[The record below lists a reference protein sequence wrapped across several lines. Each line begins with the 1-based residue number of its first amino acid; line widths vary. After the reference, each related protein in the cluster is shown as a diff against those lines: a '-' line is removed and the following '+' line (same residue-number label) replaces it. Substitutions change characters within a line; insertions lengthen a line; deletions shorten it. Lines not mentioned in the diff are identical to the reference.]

1 MPRRPAADDTLTA
14 AEVVAAMNAQHRARQ
29 RDAGP
34 PPIDKL
40 ISDLHYLGVP
50 APEREVMFHPT
61 RRWRF
66 DAAWPAPAW
75 RVAIEIEGLVYSNQ
89 GDNQLRGRHVSVT
102 GFQADLAKYGE
113 AFAAGWSVLRVTSSQ
128 ARNGMAA
135 TWIVAH
141 LKARGLHPREA
152 KGILP
157 IPDGV

>member
-1 MPRRPAADDTLTA
+1 MARRPGSEDPLTA
-14 AEVVAAMNAQHRARQ
+14 AEVIAALNAQHRTRQ

-34 PPIDKL
+34 PAIDKL
-40 ISDLHYLGVP
+40 MSDLHYLGVP

-66 DAAWPAPAW
+66 DAAWVAW

-135 TWIVAH
+135 NWIVAH
-141 LKARGLHPREA
+141 LQARGLIA
-152 KGILP
+152 
-157 IPDGV
+157 